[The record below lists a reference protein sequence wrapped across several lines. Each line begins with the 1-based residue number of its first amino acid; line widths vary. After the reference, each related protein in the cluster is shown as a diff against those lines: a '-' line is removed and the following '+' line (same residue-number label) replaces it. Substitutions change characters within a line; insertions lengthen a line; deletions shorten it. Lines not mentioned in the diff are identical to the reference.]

1 MSSKETLDFQILG
14 NDMLN
19 KLYCMFERQLKS
31 IVTDKKLRKRMRLHN
46 KALSLIM
53 SDRFMN
59 GRS

>member
-1 MSSKETLDFQILG
+1 MNSKETLDFQILG

-19 KLYCMFERQLKS
+19 HLYRMFGHIRKP
-31 IVTDKKLRKRMRLHN
+31 VTDKKLRKRLHLRH